1 MPIDPPTGFQPC
13 QPALGFSQLSGPYF
27 ERAVDGGGFV
37 RGFRAEPRHL
47 NPEGVVHGGVMTS
60 FADFLLYRAIG
71 DTLTHTVLFATISL
85 TTHFLAAGKA
95 GAWIEGEGR
104 IVRRTKS
111 VVFAEGTIRDE
122 TRPLMTAMGVW
133 KILGT

>member
-1 MPIDPPTGFQPC
+1 V
-13 QPALGFSQLSGPYF
+13 GFSTLSGPYF
-27 ERAVDGGGFV
+27 EKPLGDGGFV
-37 RGFRAEPRHL
+37 RGFRVEERHL

-71 DTLTHTVLFATISL
+71 DELTHAVLFATISL
-85 TTHFLAAGKA
+85 TTHFLAAGKQ
-95 GAWIEGEGR
+95 GGWIEGRGR

-111 VVFAEGTIRDE
+111 VVFAEGTISDAE
-122 TRPLMTAMGVW
+122 RPLMTAMGVW